1 MTSKKFFIIFISFI
15 LIIPIFVY
23 SKVCDNNIK
32 IKSIELSNKSKDV
45 VELDK
50 ATINDKNININSKL
64 YSVNDFIEYRV
75 AIKNDSVDEYIVD
88 NNTIK
93 IDSDYI
99 DYSLKS
105 TDNNNILKPKEEKNF
120 NLRIEYVKEI
130 DSNKYSGGKFIDN
143 KQILLNLSSDNN
155 PTTFSNI
162 FTLIVLCLLF
172 GFGVYSLLHLKNKS
186 LASFLIILSIIIPIQ
201 TYAICIAQITL
212 DSHVEI
218 GLNKPNNC
226 TFDGDLVDGVEFI
239 NGPYTYRYKQHK
251 EDILYYEVYG
261 YEWRDMDLDGWGV
274 ALTDSN
280 STDSVDAPL
289 CTSINNKP
297 VVSTQ
302 YAFVGSRAS
311 SIDLSTSNTENVV
324 TMEGM
329 FLGTSSN
336 ELKIKDL
343 NTSNVTNMYQ
353 MFYGNSVPLIDI
365 SGWDTSKVEN
375 MQEMF
380 SWSSS
385 NSINVSNLNN
395 NKVENMFEMFYN
407 SRATSIDFTNF
418 GTPSVNTMMRMFMHS
433 DVQTLDLSSFDT
445 SNVTTMFYMFCLS
458 KVSSVDL
465 SSFNTSNLTD
475 MYGMFSSSNI
485 EYLDL
490 SNFDTSNVINMASL
504 FSSSKA
510 KSIDLSSFDTS
521 KVENMSYMFYNSS
534 VLELDISHFN
544 TSNVSDMSHMFEST
558 VLEEL
563 DLSNFDT
570 SKVTNMKSM
579 FDDAKIH
586 RLDVSSFD
594 TSKVADMSFMFEGLE
609 LDSLNITNFDTSKVT
624 TMRGMFRSTKIPVLD
639 LSSFDTTSVTDTTW
653 LFTSSTATI
662 GYARTEADMNKFNSL
677 TSYNKPS
684 SLVFTLKEV

>member
-75 AIKNDSVDEYIVD
+75 AIKNDSVDEYMVD

-130 DSNKYSGGKFIDN
+130 DSNKYSGGKYIDN

-162 FTLIVLCLLF
+162 FTLIVLCLFF

-186 LASFLIILSIIIPIQ
+186 LAIIILVISLLIPVH
-201 TYAICIAQITL
+201 TYALCVAQITL
-212 DSHVEI
+212 DLHVEI

-226 TFDGDLVDGVEFI
+226 TFDGDLVDGAEFI
-239 NGPYTYRYKQHK
+239 NGPYTYRYKQQK
-251 EDILYYEVYG
+251 EEILYYEVYK
-261 YEWRDMDLDGWGV
+261 YEWRDMELDGWGV
-274 ALTDSN
+274 ALTDST

-289 CTSINNKP
+289 CTFINNKP

-365 SGWDTSKVEN
+365 SGWDTSKVET

-407 SRATSIDFTNF
+407 SRSTSIDFTNF
-418 GTPSVNTMMRMFMHS
+418 GTPSVNTMMRMFMQS

-445 SNVTTMFYMFCLS
+445 SNV
-458 KVSSVDL
+458 
-465 SSFNTSNLTD
+465 
-475 MYGMFSSSNI
+475 
-485 EYLDL
+485 
-490 SNFDTSNVINMASL
+490 INMASL
-504 FSSSKA
+504 FSYSKA
-510 KSIDLSSFDTS
+510 ESIDLSS
-521 KVENMSYMFYNSS
+521 
-534 VLELDISHFN
+534 
-544 TSNVSDMSHMFEST
+544 
-558 VLEEL
+558 
-563 DLSNFDT
+563 FDT

-579 FDDAKIH
+579 FDNAKIH
-586 RLDVSSFD
+586 RLDVSSFN
-594 TSKVADMSFMFEGLE
+594 TSKVTDMSFMFEGLE

-677 TSYNKPS
+677 SSYNKPS